1 MSTEETTEE
10 TPTEE
15 TTRDGMTMLELE
27 QKIVRFNNLR
37 SILVQKDQEWV
48 EEHTAKRKELL
59 EKAGILE
66 EFLAFDAE
74 LMEHRKG
81 LEANIKP
88 ITACITVLSEYRM
101 ACVQRTP
108 FANMDALEKVWTF
121 EDQLF
126 ALQSKAKETEEKNEE
141 NSEE

>member
-1 MSTEETTEE
+1 MSTEETSTEE
-10 TPTEE
+10 TPSEE
-15 TTRDGMTMLELE
+15 TKDGLTMLELE

-37 SILVQKDQEWV
+37 NILVQKDQEWV
-48 EEHTAKRKELL
+48 EAHTAKRKELL

-108 FANMDALEKVWTF
+108 FGNMDALEKVWTF

-126 ALQSKAKETEEKNEE
+126 ALQSKSEETEEKNGE